1 MPPPLNLPVSLMSV
15 LMTVRPCFTAP
26 SFTTFC
32 GLTAGL
38 AGQVRRRTVVGMLLG
53 ACLQRVWPHDR
64 AHYFFSRAHWQ
75 IDELGLA
82 VARLVV
88 DALIDPGADVT
99 VALDDS
105 VCVRAGRKVHGTG
118 WQHDGSA
125 KNPQKLSFGNCFVTV
140 GIVVAL
146 PFCSRTWCLPVLARL
161 HLPGKGAGPSKTAVA
176 AELVALLAAALPGRR
191 LHVVADAAYHG
202 PALRTLPANVTWTCR
217 LPKTAV
223 LYGLAPPRTGRR
235 GRPRTKGERLGTPA
249 DLARTATWTTH
260 NVTTYHGRTG
270 IKHTATIRCLW
281 YGSFHARAVTVVL
294 VRDHD
299 TATGYDLALV
309 TTDDTAAAGPARIVS
324 RYAMRWSVEQAFAD
338 TRNVLGA
345 GEARNRTRLAVER
358 TVPFALLAHTLI
370 VVWYARSG
378 YDPAD
383 IDARRDDQPWYAD
396 KTEPAFEDMLIKLR
410 RVMIAA
416 RFSAPGPA
424 QPTSDEIRAVTSAWA
439 AAAA

>member
-1 MPPPLNLPVSLMSV
+1 MLPPLNLPVSLLGV
-15 LMTVRPCFTAP
+15 LMAVRPCFTAP

-32 GLTAGL
+32 GLVAGL

-53 ACLQRVWPHDR
+53 ACLQRAWPHDR
-64 AHYFFSRAHWQ
+64 AHYFFSRARWQ
-75 IDELGLA
+75 LDDLGLA

-88 DALIDPGADVT
+88 DALTGPGADVI

-125 KNPQKLSFGNCFVTV
+125 KNPRKLSFGNCFVTV
-140 GIVVAL
+140 GIVVEL
-146 PFCSRTWCLPVLARL
+146 PFCSRSWCLPVLARL

-202 PALRTLPANVTWTCR
+202 PALRILPANVTWTCR

-249 DLARTATWTTH
+249 DLARNATWTTRE
-260 NVTTYHGRTG
+260 VVTYHGRTD

-281 YGSFHARAVTVVL
+281 HGSFHTRIVTVVL
-294 VRDHD
+294 VRDQD
-299 TATGYDLALV
+299 TTSGYDLALV
-309 TTDDTAAAGPARIVS
+309 TTDSTAAADPARIVS
-324 RYAMRWSVEQAFAD
+324 RYAMRWPVEQAFAD
-338 TRNVLGA
+338 ARNVLGA

-370 VVWYARSG
+370 VVWYARHG

-383 IDARRDDQPWYAD
+383 IDARRDDQPWYGE
-396 KTEPAFEDMLIKLR
+396 KTEPAFEDMLVKLR

-416 RFSAPGPA
+416 RFSAASSA
-424 QPTSDEIRAVTSAWA
+424 QPTSDEIRAVTAAWA